1 MIKSKAQQEEERLRL
16 YLSDKPNFDE
26 AIIIASGM
34 LLSVFEYVEKANKV
48 APNVFSDKLKF
59 IIEDSISAIYPKG
72 TEAKIGEAHYDIST
86 YFDKCIKNFIN
97 SKNNNQ

>member
-1 MIKSKAQQEEERLRL
+1 MYA
-16 YLSDKPNFDE
+16 SDKESFDE
-26 AIIIASGM
+26 AIIVASGM

-48 APNVFSDKLKF
+48 APHVFSDKLKF

-72 TEAKIGEAHYDIST
+72 TEAKIGDAHYDISR
-86 YFDKCIKNFIN
+86 YFDKCIENLIN